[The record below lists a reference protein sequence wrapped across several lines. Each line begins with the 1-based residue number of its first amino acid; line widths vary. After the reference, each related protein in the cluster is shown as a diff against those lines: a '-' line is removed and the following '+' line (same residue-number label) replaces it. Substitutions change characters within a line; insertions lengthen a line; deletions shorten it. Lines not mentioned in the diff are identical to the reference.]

1 MLVWAHRWGT
11 DPGRGAEGSM
21 SVTLPAP
28 ARDLTTECFSHE
40 ALFYRGA
47 RELVDSVAPF
57 VREGVSIGEPV
68 LVALLPDRID
78 ALHDELGED
87 ARWVTFLDME
97 DVGRN
102 PARIIP
108 AWREFVGAS
117 SGHAHVR
124 GVGEPIWAGRRDAE
138 LAECQ
143 LHESLLNVAFDDGP
157 AWRLLCPYDT
167 ESLSDSVVR
176 EAMRTHPVVWT
187 GGNGR
192 TVDYGGHAYASA
204 AFAGPLSPSPDSAD
218 LIEFGANDLTGLRS
232 VVERLGLSAGIGRD
246 AVDDVTLAAHELA
259 TNSLVHGGGH
269 GSMLVWRQ
277 PDAFV
282 VEVRDAGRINDPLVG
297 RELSSATNE
306 HGRGLWMANQ
316 LCDLVQVRST
326 DFGTVVRL
334 YVWG

>member
-1 MLVWAHRWGT
+1 
-11 DPGRGAEGSM
+11 M
-21 SVTLPAP
+21 SAP
-28 ARDLTTECFSHE
+28 ARDLPIDYCSHE
-40 ALFYRGA
+40 ALFYRGT
-47 RELVDSVAPF
+47 RDLVDSVAPF
-57 VREGVSIGEPV
+57 VREGFSLGEPV

-78 ALHDELGED
+78 ALRDELGED
-87 ARWVTFLDME
+87 ARRVSFLDME
-97 DVGRN
+97 EVGRN

-108 AWREFVGAS
+108 AWREFVDAS
-117 SGHAHVR
+117 SHHPHVR

-138 LAECQ
+138 LTECQ

-157 AWRLLCPYDT
+157 AWRLLCPYDM
-167 ESLSDSVVR
+167 ESLTDSVVQ

-187 GGNGR
+187 ETNGR
-192 TVDYGGHAYASA
+192 TVDYEGHGYASA
-204 AFAGPLSPSPDSAD
+204 VFVGPLSPSPGSAD
-218 LIEFGANDLTGLRS
+218 LFEFGADDLTGLRS
-232 VVERLGLSAGIGRD
+232 VVERLGVSAGIGRD
-246 AVDDVTLAAHELA
+246 AVADVTLAAHELA
-259 TNSLVHGGGH
+259 TNSLVHGGGG

-282 VEVRDAGRINDPLVG
+282 VEVRDAGRIDDPLVG

-334 YVWG
+334 YVWR